1 MFLFCA
7 YLVSLPS
14 YSYLMCPDMFHI
26 ATKLH
31 SAIPTYLQPYMYKRD
46 SEGAILLDRGDE
58 YYDDSHPYGGV
69 YIHFAKNIMEA
80 SSLERI

>member
-1 MFLFCA
+1 MFLICA

-14 YSYLMCPDMFHI
+14 HTYIICPNMFHV

-46 SEGAILLDRGDE
+46 SEGAVLLDRGDE
-58 YYDDSHPYGGV
+58 YYDDSIPYEGV
-69 YIHFAKNIMEA
+69 YIHFAKKIMEVR
-80 SSLERI
+80 SLERI